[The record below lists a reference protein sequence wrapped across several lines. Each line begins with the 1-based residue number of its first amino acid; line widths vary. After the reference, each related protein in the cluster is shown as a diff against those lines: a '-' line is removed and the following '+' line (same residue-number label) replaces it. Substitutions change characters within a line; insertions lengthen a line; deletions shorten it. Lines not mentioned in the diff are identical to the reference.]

1 MGEYK
6 TGFASLEDKIRVGA
20 EYVYQAMGVGH
31 REQIY
36 HNAFI
41 FSLEEQDVLYEKERV
56 VNFEYHG
63 RSVGYGKA
71 DLVVWSNDEVEEE
84 KIVVE
89 LKAVPEIG
97 QKEKLQVIPYMR
109 FLNIKKGIVINFP
122 QATKSKSAK
131 EEVEIHVE
139 TLE

>member
-1 MGEYK
+1 MGEWKSGY
-6 TGFASLEDKIRVGA
+6 TCLEDKIQICA
-20 EYVYQAMGVGH
+20 EYVYQVMGVGH
-31 REQIY
+31 LDQIY
-36 HNAFI
+36 YNAFI
-41 FSLEEQDVLYEKERV
+41 FALEEQDVLYEKERV

-63 RSVGYGKA
+63 RYVGYGKA
-71 DLVVWSNDEVEEE
+71 DLVVWTNDEVEEE

>member
-1 MGEYK
+1 M
-6 TGFASLEDKIRVGA
+6 
-20 EYVYQAMGVGH
+20 
-31 REQIY
+31 
-36 HNAFI
+36 
-41 FSLEEQDVLYEKERV
+41 
-56 VNFEYHG
+56 
-63 RSVGYGKA
+63 
-71 DLVVWSNDEVEEE
+71 VVWTNNDEVEEE

-109 FLNIKKGIVINFP
+109 FLNIKKGMVINFP

-131 EEVEIHVE
+131 EKVEIHVE